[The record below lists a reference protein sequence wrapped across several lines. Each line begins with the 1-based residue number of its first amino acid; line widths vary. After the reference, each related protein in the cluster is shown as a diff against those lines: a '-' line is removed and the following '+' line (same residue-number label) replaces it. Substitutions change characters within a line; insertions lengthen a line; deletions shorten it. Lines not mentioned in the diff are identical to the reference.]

1 MRGSARTA
9 AHGSAAPGAST
20 LTGAELRLLP
30 LLSTLLSFP
39 EIAVQMS
46 LSVNTVKSQAYSIYR
61 KLGVSKRNQAVSRSR
76 ELALLDG

>member
-1 MRGSARTA
+1 VFLTRTA
-9 AHGSAAPGAST
+9 
-20 LTGAELRLLP
+20 
-30 LLSTLLSFP
+30 
-39 EIAVQMS
+39 QMS